1 MTQTPSAP
9 TEAGTD
15 TPQGVKPRLLK
26 LKATA
31 ALLGVSEGTV
41 ERLHAAGKM
50 PQPIRIC
57 RDLLWD
63 ADELNAWL
71 DYARGNGG
79 KPPSRK
85 EWAAIRDVLL
95 KLYFPRFRQWRFE

>member
-1 MTQTPSAP
+1 MKPSDPTTSEDAP
-9 TEAGTD
+9 AEA
-15 TPQGVKPRLLK
+15 PQGVQPRLLK
-26 LKATA
+26 IAATA
-31 ALLGVSEGTV
+31 ALLGVSTGTV
-41 ERLHAAGKM
+41 ERLHASGRM
-50 PQPIRIC
+50 PAPIRLC

-85 EWAAIRDVLL
+85 EWVAVRDVLL
-95 KLYFPRFRQWRFE
+95 NPSRN